1 MQLFRSMRW
10 LLLALLFSV
19 IPVSSTHAQVSVSVG
34 FAPPMLPV
42 YEQPYCPE
50 PNLMWVPGY
59 WAWGDGDYYWVPG
72 AWVPAPYEGALW
84 TPNYWDWSGGRYRFH
99 RGYWG
104 RHVGYYGGVNYGFG
118 YMGIGFSGG
127 EWRGGSFAYNTAV
140 MRVNQS
146 VIHTTYN
153 DRTVVERNTI
163 ANDRHV
169 AYSGGPGGIR
179 HAAAPQER
187 AAEREQHAA
196 PTSFQTQHINAARAD
211 KSSFAKANGGHPQN
225 VVSARPL
232 GGGARPVPQQQSRPA
247 PQQHATPA
255 QQQHTNPQQQAR
267 PAPQQ
272 QSRPAAQQHAT
283 PAQQQHTA
291 PAPQQQ
297 ARPAPQQQS
306 RPVAQQH
313 ATPAPQ
319 EHTAPVPQQQARPAP
334 QQQSRPAAQQHAAPA
349 PQQHTA
355 PAPQLH
361 AAPAPREESKPK
373 GH

>member
-1 MQLFRSMRW
+1 MQVFRSMRW
-10 LLLALLFSV
+10 FLLALLFSV
-19 IPVSSTHAQVSVSVG
+19 IPVSSTHAQVSISVG

-232 GGGARPVPQQQSRPA
+232 GGGARPA
-247 PQQHATPA
+247 PQQHTAPA
-255 QQQHTNPQQQAR
+255 SQQQAR

-291 PAPQQQ
+291 P
-297 ARPAPQQQS
+297 
-306 RPVAQQH
+306 
-313 ATPAPQ
+313 T
-319 EHTAPVPQQQARPAP
+319 PQQQARPAP
-334 QQQSRPAAQQHAAPA
+334 QQQSRPAPEQHAAPA

-355 PAPQLH
+355 PASQQQARPAQQQQSRPAPEQH